1 MREVRTHPRPR
12 PGERGSARSNT
23 EQSFLLN
30 PNISKMKALTL
41 LAACL
46 ALLARTT
53 LGQGTFEFDN
63 RTAPT
68 RVGSIDGSLAG
79 TNILAQALVGLS
91 PTSLAPV
98 GVPVAHSA
106 TPGFEGLVFGGI
118 VAVPNAGVCR
128 TAYVEMVAW
137 DGSLWGHSLAA
148 VPASELGTTDT
159 VPVFLANPAMETCG
173 ANAFPRFTLPAVVP
187 VPEPSVL
194 AMVITGGLGAL
205 LFRAVWKRLE

>member
-1 MREVRTHPRPR
+1 
-12 PGERGSARSNT
+12 
-23 EQSFLLN
+23 
-30 PNISKMKALTL
+30 MKALTL

-53 LGQGTFEFDN
+53 LGQGTFEADN

-68 RVGSIDGSLAG
+68 RVGSIDGPLAG
-79 TNILAQALVGLS
+79 TNFLAQMLAGLS

-106 TPGFEGLVFGGI
+106 ALGFEGWVFGGI

-128 TAYVEMVAW
+128 IAYVKMEAW
-137 DGSLWGHSLAA
+137 NGTLWGQSLAA
-148 VPASELGTTDT
+148 VPPDQLGMTDT

-173 ANAFPRFTLPAVVP
+173 ANTIPRFTVPAVVP

-194 AMVITGGLGAL
+194 GIAITGGLGAL
-205 LFRAVWKRLE
+205 LVGAVCQRPGRRSGRHARRPGR